1 MVARPEFIEAVEEA
15 LQRRGRTV
23 VRIQGRSMYPMIRNG
38 SCVEVQPT
46 AYDELRIG
54 DLVVFTDGR
63 GLVCHRLI
71 KKAHRLCILKGDT
84 NLWADPP
91 VAWTQVLGRVT
102 RLIENEGDDGLR
114 IHPIDT
120 PEYCRQAALR
130 ARFSYPLSLYYT
142 LLHTLGG
149 CRWWARSKK
158 NSE

>member
-1 MVARPEFIEAVEEA
+1 MVAKPEFIEAVEEA

-54 DLVVFTDGR
+54 DLVVFSDGR

-71 KKAHRLCILKGDT
+71 KKSHRLCILKGDT

-91 VAWTQVLGRVT
+91 VAWSQVLGRVT
-102 RLIENEGDDGLR
+102 RLVDSDLR

-120 PEYCRQAALR
+120 PEHHRRAALC
-130 ARFSYPLSLYYT
+130 ARFTYPMALYYT
-142 LLHTLGG
+142 LLHAFGG
-149 CRWWARSKK
+149 CRWWSRNRK
-158 NSE
+158 NSQ